1 MKLRIALR
9 ANKPWWL
16 SPVLIAIAIIF
27 TFIISAAMIRWAGAN
42 PFAAF
47 KYLLG
52 SPLQSKFGI
61 TEAILSATPLV
72 LTGGAVAL
80 AFRAGYW
87 NIGAEGQ
94 LLAGAIC
101 ATFVGLHA
109 DGIPHWLGIFLV
121 VIAGAFGGM
130 LWAFVPALLRSRLGI
145 DEVVTTLLL
154 NPVAL
159 LVVTGLLN
167 GPWRNPETKFPET
180 QVLSE
185 NIFFP
190 RVYPGSRI
198 HLGLIIG
205 IVALAICWWVV
216 GRTAGGLK
224 MRAVGLAPGAARIAG
239 LKVEKT
245 LFTTALASGAI
256 AGIAGA
262 GEVAGVAHQLTD
274 GISPGFGYTGVVV
287 ATLAALS
294 FPAVLL
300 ISFVLGIINVGSF
313 SASRA
318 LSIPSTIGEVVQA
331 VLLTTVVS
339 ALVFMKF
346 RIVLDKG
353 KRHD

>member
-1 MKLRIALR
+1 MKYKIVLR
-9 ANKPWWL
+9 AQKPWWL
-16 SPVLIAIAIIF
+16 STVLVALAIGL
-27 TFIISAAMIRWAGAN
+27 TFLISASLIRWAGAN
-42 PFAAF
+42 PLFAF
-47 KYLLG
+47 KYMLL
-52 SPLQSKFGI
+52 SPLQSGFGI
-61 TEAILSATPLV
+61 TEAILAATPLV

-94 LLAGAIC
+94 LLAGAI
-101 ATFVGLHA
+101 ATTWVGLHA
-109 DGIPHWLGIFLV
+109 TNWPHWLGILGV
-121 VIAGAFGGM
+121 TLAGALGGAA
-130 LWAFVPALLRSRLGI
+130 WAFIPAVLRSRLGI

-159 LVVTGLLN
+159 LLVTGLLN
-167 GPWRNPETKFPET
+167 GPWRNPETKFPESAI
-180 QVLSE
+180 LAES
-185 NIFFP
+185 IYFP
-190 RVYPGSRI
+190 KVISGRI

-205 IVALAICWWVV
+205 IVLLISCWWIV

-256 AGIAGA
+256 AGVAGA
-262 GEVAGVAHQLTD
+262 SEVAGVAHQLTD

-294 FPAVLL
+294 FPAV
-300 ISFVLGIINVGSF
+300 FFVATVLGIINVGSF

-331 VLLTTVVS
+331 VLLTTVVG
-339 ALVFMKF
+339 ALVFLKYKF
-346 RIVLDKG
+346 VRDRSG
-353 KRHD
+353 ARD